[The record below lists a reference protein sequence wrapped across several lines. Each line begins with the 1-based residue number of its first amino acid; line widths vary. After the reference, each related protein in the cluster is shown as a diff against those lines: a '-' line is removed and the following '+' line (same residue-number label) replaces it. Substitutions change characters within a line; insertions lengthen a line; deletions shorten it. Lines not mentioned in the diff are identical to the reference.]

1 MRLVAALLGALLAA
15 TPHVN
20 ADTADV
26 APLFT
31 AILSGKS
38 PYAEPV
44 PLAAYAMPYGAAP
57 AQTEF
62 KGRLRFEVAPADAH
76 AKLLL
81 DRWNFAKPG
90 HEFGQPPAFDFGF
103 VQVDGHLVPVERG
116 IVPAA
121 GEWWDWIVGP
131 GRAWQD
137 GDSGWSRAS
146 VPFALIEKNANCMH
160 HGLLTFRYRGDSEV
174 SRVAYQVSH
183 ETCYYFQFDAWGTA
197 AATRVADPG
206 INQPAVTVAYRIEV
220 SRRLP
225 IKPIEQISKDYPGL
239 DSESFGSK
247 EDIDP
252 RDMTVF
258 GVFIRGVHYS
268 GGCATRR
275 GRYPYCDEMP
285 LPSYSL
291 AKTLMAGLA
300 LMRAEALHP
309 GARNMLVTDYVTEC
323 REAGGWD
330 GVTFENLL
338 DMASG
343 HYDSPK
349 SEADED
355 ASNTGRFFI
364 ATTHAEKI
372 QFACTHYPRKDPP
385 GTRWVYHT
393 SDTYI
398 LGAAL
403 TAWWKKEKGP
413 EADFYRD
420 LLVVPVFKRL
430 GLSPELAT
438 PRRTV
443 DDAAQPFTGWGLV
456 LRRDDLAKLGGYFAL
471 GDGKL
476 GKDTLFDPAM
486 LRAAMQR
493 DPADTGLPATDRN
506 YRYNNG
512 VWALNLAEK
521 LGCKNPAWIPFMSGF
536 GGISVVM
543 MPNGIVYY
551 YVSDGGT
558 FRWSRVVAET
568 HRIRTVCRDEKPNDG

>member
-1 MRLVAALLGALLAA
+1 MKFSAALLVALLAA
-15 TPHVN
+15 APHAN
-20 ADTADV
+20 AVTADRL
-26 APLFT
+26 PLAT
-31 AILSGKS
+31 EILTGKS

-44 PLAAYAMPYGAAP
+44 PLAAYAMPFGAAP

-62 KGRLRFEVAPADAH
+62 KGRLRFEVALADAH
-76 AKLLL
+76 ARLLL
-81 DRWNFAKPG
+81 DRWKFATPG
-90 HEFGQPPAFDFGF
+90 NEFRLPPAFDFGF
-103 VQVDGHLVPVERG
+103 VQVNGHLVPVERG
-116 IVPAA
+116 IVPA
-121 GEWWDWIVGP
+121 GGDWWDWIVGP
-131 GRAWQD
+131 GRVWQD

-160 HGLLTFRYRGDSEV
+160 HGLLTFRYRGDAEV

-197 AATRVADPG
+197 AATRVADPA
-206 INQPAVTVAYRIEV
+206 INQPAISVAYGFEV

-225 IKPIEQISKDYPGL
+225 VKPIGQISKDYPGL
-239 DSESFGSK
+239 NHASFGSK

-252 RDMTVF
+252 SDMTVF
-258 GVFIRGVHYS
+258 GVLIRGVHYA
-268 GGCATRR
+268 GGCETRM
-275 GRYPYCDEMP
+275 GFYPYCDEMP

-300 LMRAEALHP
+300 LMRAEALYP
-309 GARNMLVTDYVTEC
+309 GTRNLPVTDYVPEC

-343 HYDSPK
+343 HYDSPN

-372 QFACTHYPRKDPP
+372 RFACTHYPRKDPP

-413 EADFYRD
+413 DADFYRD
-420 LLVVPVFKRL
+420 LLVAPVFKRL

-438 PRRTV
+438 PRRTA
-443 DDAAQPFTGWGLV
+443 DDAAQPFTGWCC
-456 LRRDDLAKLGGYFAL
+456 
-471 GDGKL
+471 
-476 GKDTLFDPAM
+476 
-486 LRAAMQR
+486 AAMTWRNWAAFSPSVTASSARTRCSMPPCCAPRCSATPRPR
-493 DPADTGLPATDRN
+493 DFPP
-506 YRYNNG
+506 
-512 VWALNLAEK
+512 
-521 LGCKNPAWIPFMSGF
+521 
-536 GGISVVM
+536 
-543 MPNGIVYY
+543 
-551 YVSDGGT
+551 
-558 FRWSRVVAET
+558 
-568 HRIRTVCRDEKPNDG
+568 RTAITAITTACGP